1 MHIAIIGAGI
11 TGITTA
17 YELAIDG
24 HRVTVFD
31 RNDVV
36 AAEASFANAGLVSP
50 GCVSPSAAPGLR
62 RWLLRGFLTHESALR
77 WRPNLNRSQWN
88 WLLRWWKACET
99 PHGED
104 VRAMVE
110 LARLS
115 RERLAGITER
125 YRLDYERSDGVLL
138 LLRSGREFAAT
149 RRHMTMLM
157 ELGIEAHELTPE
169 RCRDIEPGLGERARL
184 AGGLLLADDGVGNCR
199 QFAQILRDIATE
211 KYGVLFRFG
220 TEARALECS
229 QGRPQLHFEQRALRS
244 PGAPDRPAESR
255 SESYDAVV
263 ICGGA
268 SAMPVLRSVGLMLP
282 LLPVY
287 GYSITFRLRADGQ
300 APRSA
305 IVDARTGIAITRM
318 GDRVRVTGGFE
329 ISQDQQPLQQSG
341 ALLPLYKAL
350 HRWYPF
356 AADMSQPQVWKG
368 ARPMLPHGP
377 PIVGPAP
384 SSGVWLNVGHGAHG
398 WSLACG
404 SARLLADQIA
414 GREPSLNPNPF
425 SVRPWLA

>member
-1 MHIAIIGAGI
+1 MHIAIMGAGI

-31 RNDVV
+31 RNDMV
-36 AAEASFANAGLVSP
+36 ASEGSFANAGLVSP
-50 GCVSPSAAPGLR
+50 GCVSPAAAPGLR
-62 RWLLRGFLTHESALR
+62 RWLLRGLFTHESALR
-77 WRPNLNRSQWN
+77 WRPNLNRSQWS
-88 WLLRWWKACET
+88 WLRQWWQACEA
-99 PHGED
+99 PQAED

-149 RRHMTMLM
+149 HRHMTMLG
-157 ELGIEAHELTPE
+157 ELGVDAQELTPE
-169 RCRDIEPGLGERARL
+169 RCREIEPSLREKVRL

-199 QFAQILRDIATE
+199 QFAQMLRDIATE

-220 TEARALECS
+220 TEVLALDCT
-229 QGRPQLHFEQRALRS
+229 QGRPLVHFEQRALRS
-244 PGAPDRPAESR
+244 PGTQDRLPELR
-255 SESYDAVV
+255 IEPYDAVV

-268 SAMPVLRSVGLMLP
+268 SAKPVLRSAGLELP
-282 LLPVY
+282 ILPVY
-287 GYSITFRLRADGQ
+287 GYSVTLRLRTDGH

-329 ISQDQQPLQQSG
+329 IFQDRQPLQQSG
-341 ALLPLYKAL
+341 ALMPLYKAL

-356 AADMSQPQVWKG
+356 AADMSQPQIWKG

-377 PIVGPAP
+377 PVVGPAP

-414 GREPSLNPNPF
+414 GREPSLNPQPF
-425 SVRPWLA
+425 SVRPWLR